1 MSPLRFASPQ
11 PLNHLQDIRGFCYA
25 RIYDDDDDN
34 NDDDENNGDDGEGAH
49 QPPLPLVVEQSPDQR
64 S

>member
-1 MSPLRFASPQ
+1 MP
-11 PLNHLQDIRGFCYA
+11 
-25 RIYDDDDDN
+25 RIY
-34 NDDDENNGDDGEGAH
+34 DDDENNGDDGNNDDDGNNADGEEGAH

>member
-1 MSPLRFASPQ
+1 ML
-11 PLNHLQDIRGFCYA
+11 
-25 RIYDDDDDN
+25 RIYDDDGDNYDNDDGGN
-34 NDDDENNGDDGEGAH
+34 YDDDENNGDDEKDAH

>member
-1 MSPLRFASPQ
+1 MP
-11 PLNHLQDIRGFCYA
+11 
-25 RIYDDDDDN
+25 RIYDDDDGDN
-34 NDDDENNGDDGEGAH
+34 NNDDENNGDDGEGAH